1 MKKIIVL
8 IALVIAPALSFGQSV
23 FDKLEDMNEVS
34 SVVINKDAFEIL
46 SKFKIETDDDNEGL
60 RIFKMI
66 QNLNEFKSFST
77 EDSKVAAKMES
88 MVNEVIKSKKLI
100 QLMRVKDKDSRVKIY
115 VDATKNKEIV
125 NEVVMYV
132 KGISKHTDG
141 KSEAVVV
148 SLTGKIN
155 MNQLSELA
163 DSYTKKNK

>member
-1 MKKIIVL
+1 MKKVLIL
-8 IALVIAPALSFGQSV
+8 IALVIAPAISFGQSA
-23 FDKLEDMNEVS
+23 FDRLEDMSEVS

-46 SKFKIETDDDNEGL
+46 SKFKIESDDNNEGV

-77 EDSKVAAKMES
+77 ENEATAATMEK
-88 MVNEVIKSKKLI
+88 MVNDVIKSKKLI

-125 NEVVMYV
+125 NEVVMFIR
-132 KGISKHTDG
+132 GIKKHTDG

-163 DSYTKKNK
+163 DSYTKNKK

>member
-1 MKKIIVL
+1 MKKVLIL
-8 IALVIAPALSFGQSV
+8 IALVIAPAVSFGQSV

-46 SKFKIETDDDNEGL
+46 SKFKIETDDNNEGV

-77 EDSKVAAKMES
+77 EDEATATTMEK
-88 MVNEVIKSKKLI
+88 MVNSVIKSKKLT

-125 NEVVMYV
+125 NEVVMFI
-132 KGISKHTDG
+132 KGIKKHTDG

-163 DSYTKKNK
+163 DSYTKKKK